1 MARVLAKPL
10 KVFGGKF
17 TALVHILPARGEAGS
32 ISPGMAQVDM
42 DIGN

>member
-10 KVFGGKF
+10 KVFGEKF
-17 TALVHILPARGEAGS
+17 TALVHILPARGEDGS
-32 ISPGMAQVDM
+32 ISLGMAQVDM